1 MKITKKQVLDLC
13 IAAKDKAIPFI
24 KKTVHLFRHSRIALL
39 SVALIIA
46 TLSTVLFSGITVA
59 YELEYNGAVIAQVK
73 EKGDYDKA
81 VKLAQSIFFVGELE
95 NYTYTPNFR
104 ITVTT
109 EKNLSDLNEIAKQI
123 VEKTD
128 TLGKGAA
135 LKIDGEIFTY
145 VSEGCCLKD
154 YISEYLSTYVEG
166 EGITSSFVSNVEC
179 IEGYF
184 PDSYFVAL
192 DIVKE
197 KLSTL
202 DVKSLQTI
210 RSQETIPYTSVTRKS
225 DSRVLGDIQKVVTGV
240 NGISETVK
248 NVEMLNGKVVKTEL
262 VSENI
267 IKNPIQEVI
276 VVGTKRDTSVN
287 SAYISQLNCIWPL
300 KRVEGQTIT
309 SYYGDGRGHKGIDI
323 GSKTGT
329 PIYAAQSGTV
339 ITATYEA
346 GYGYYIVVEHRNGYK
361 TYYAHCDKLLASVG
375 ETVSQGQV
383 IALVGNSG
391 RSTGS
396 HLHFEIEKDGVKLNP
411 APFVGL

>member
-1 MKITKKQVLDLC
+1 MKITKKQVLDFC
-13 IAAKDKAIPFI
+13 IAAKNKAIPFI
-24 KKTVHLFRHSRIALL
+24 KKTIHLFRNSRIALL
-39 SVALIIA
+39 SVSLIIA
-46 TLSTVLFSGITVA
+46 VLTTVMFSGITVA
-59 YELEYNGAVIAQVK
+59 YELEYNGTVIAQVK

-81 VKLAQSIFFVGELE
+81 VRLAQSLFSIGELE
-95 NYTYTPNFR
+95 NYIYTPSFR

-109 EKNLSDLNEIAKQI
+109 EKNISNLSDVAKQI

-166 EGITSSFVSNVEC
+166 EGITSFFVSNVEC

>member
-1 MKITKKQVLDLC
+1 MKITKEQITELFTVV
-13 IAAKDKAIPFI
+13 KDKALPVVS
-24 KKTVHLFRHSRIALL
+24 KAVHLFRHSRIALL
-39 SVALIIA
+39 SVALVIA
-46 TLSTVLFSGITVA
+46 TLTIVLFSGITVA

-73 EKGDYDKA
+73 DKDDYDKA
-81 VKLAQSIFFVGELE
+81 VKLAQTLFSVGELE
-95 NYTYTPNFR
+95 NYTYKPSFR

-109 EKNLSDLNEIAKQI
+109 ERNLSDLSDVAKLI

-128 TLGKGAA
+128 ALGKGAA
-135 LKIDGEIFTY
+135 LKIDGEVFAY
-145 VSEGCCLKD
+145 VSKECCLKD
-154 YISEYLSTYVEG
+154 YINNYLSSYIEG
-166 EGITSSFVSNVEC
+166 EGITSSFVNNVEC
-179 IEGYF
+179 VEGYF
-184 PDSYFVAL
+184 PNASFVTL
-192 DIVKE
+192 DAVKE

-210 RSQETIPYTSVTRKS
+210 RKEEIIPYTSVTRKS
-225 DSRVLGDIQKVVTGV
+225 DTRVLGDIQKVVAGV

-248 NVEMLNGKVVKTEL
+248 YVEMLNGEIVNTEL
-262 VSENI
+262 ISEKI
-267 IKNPIQEVI
+267 VRNPVQEVI

-309 SYYGDGRGHKGIDI
+309 SYYGDGRGHKGIDV

-339 ITATYEA
+339 ITATYQS
-346 GYGYYIVVEHRNGYK
+346 GYGYYIVIDHGNGYK

-375 ETVSQGQV
+375 ENVSQGQV
-383 IALVGNSG
+383 IALVGNTG
-391 RSTGS
+391 KSTGS

>member
-24 KKTVHLFRHSRIALL
+24 KKTVHLLRHSRIALL

-81 VKLAQSIFFVGELE
+81 VRLAQSLFSIGELE
-95 NYTYTPNFR
+95 NYIYTPSFR

-109 EKNLSDLNEIAKQI
+109 EKNISNLSDVAKQI

-262 VSENI
+262 ISENI
-267 IKNPIQEVI
+267 VRNPVQEVI

>member
-24 KKTVHLFRHSRIALL
+24 KKTVHLLRHSRIALL

-46 TLSTVLFSGITVA
+46 TLFTVLFSGITVA

-81 VKLAQSIFFVGELE
+81 VKLAQSLFSIGELE
-95 NYTYTPNFR
+95 NYIYTPSFR

-109 EKNLSDLNEIAKQI
+109 EKNISNLSDVAKQI

-396 HLHFEIEKDGVKLNP
+396 HLHFEIEMDGVKLNP